1 VDEADG
7 PALAASAD
15 ARHGGA
21 EREPPASLVS
31 GDAECEHTF
40 VSSEGSPYA
49 RFKRALR
56 TGNLALVRA
65 AAGELPAVRLDDALL
80 IAYLIKEQDFEQ
92 FERAAVRWL
101 GRFALE
107 RPSVRIEDLR
117 EAAVAFEALA
127 SNPDGARRALAAL
140 CARHGL
146 RVAL

>member
-1 VDEADG
+1 M
-7 PALAASAD
+7 
-15 ARHGGA
+15 
-21 EREPPASLVS
+21 
-31 GDAECEHTF
+31 
-40 VSSEGSPYA
+40 SSQGSPYA

-80 IAYLIKEQDFEQ
+80 ITCLIEEQDSER

-107 RPSVRIEDLR
+107 RSSVRIEDLR
-117 EAAVAFEALA
+117 EGAIAFAALHA
-127 SNPDGARRALAAL
+127 NPDGARLALKEL

>member
-1 VDEADG
+1 M
-7 PALAASAD
+7 
-15 ARHGGA
+15 
-21 EREPPASLVS
+21 
-31 GDAECEHTF
+31 F
-40 VSSEGSPYA
+40 VSSQGSAYA

-56 TGNLALVRA
+56 TGNLAVVRS

-80 IAYLIKEQDFEQ
+80 IACLIEEHDAEQ
-92 FERAAVRWL
+92 FDRAAVRWL

-117 EAAVAFEALA
+117 EAAVAFAALA
-127 SNPDGARRALAAL
+127 ENPDGARRALEAL

>member
-1 VDEADG
+1 M
-7 PALAASAD
+7 
-15 ARHGGA
+15 
-21 EREPPASLVS
+21 
-31 GDAECEHTF
+31 F
-40 VSSEGSPYA
+40 VSSQGSPYA
-49 RFKRALR
+49 RFRRALR

-80 IAYLIKEQDFEQ
+80 IACLIEEHDSEQ

-117 EAAVAFEALA
+117 EGAVAFEALPA
-127 SNPDGARRALAAL
+127 NPDGARRALEVL

-146 RVAL
+146 RVALG